1 MSTAATLLKVACPAC
16 HTANRIDDTRR
27 GDGPKCGRCGALLLD
42 GRPAELDATGF
53 DAVLGATD
61 LPVLV
66 DFWAPWCGPCRAM
79 APMFEQAARTLAT
92 EARLAKVDTDAQQ
105 ELAARYAIR
114 AIPTL
119 ILFRNGAEVKR
130 HSGAMDAGALVR
142 WVNQ

>member
-1 MSTAATLLKVACPAC
+1 MRTAATLLKVACPAC
-16 HTANRIDDTRR
+16 QTANRVDSERR

-42 GRPAELDATGF
+42 GRPAELDAAGF
-53 DAVLGATD
+53 DAVLSATD

-92 EARLAKVDTDAQQ
+92 EARLVKVDTDAQQ

-130 HSGAMDAGALVR
+130 HSGAMDAGSLAR
-142 WVNQ
+142 WART